1 MLKHKHYM
9 DIEVLKPEMKD
20 MFHEGDEIIIQEKI
34 DGSNV
39 SFQYHSETDSIQC
52 FSRNQILSAENT
64 LRGYYE
70 WVHKLDKELVK
81 LVLGD
86 KLRMFGEWLVKHTV
100 KYPEKRYNTVYCFD
114 VFDTEN
120 KCWLPQNE
128 VKSLADKLG
137 LNYVPVFYEGKFT
150 AWEDYNYLVGKT
162 EMGGELGEGIVIEK
176 QNNLSD
182 NVAYT
187 KIVHE
192 HFKGVWKKVRHHSK
206 SSEEKRE
213 KKRLEQLTETV
224 VTPAKVEK
232 ILYKLVDEGIL
243 PENFYMKDMK
253 MIYKTLPSAIYH
265 DCVKEVPEVVNQIEN
280 FGKFSNS
287 ICIRLAKKILKR
299 REFVVLESLL

>member
-9 DIEVLKPEMKD
+9 EIEVLNREIGDK
-20 MFHEGDEIIIQEKI
+20 FHKGDRIIIQEKI

-39 SFQYHSETDSIQC
+39 SFQYDSETDSLQC

-70 WVHKLDKELVK
+70 WVQKLDKELVK

-86 KLRMFGEWLVKHTV
+86 RLRIFGEWLVKHTV
-100 KYPEKRYNTVYCFD
+100 KYPEECYNTMYCFD

-120 KCWLPQNE
+120 KCWLSQNE

-137 LNYVPVFYEGKFT
+137 LNYVPVFYEGEFT
-150 AWEDYNYLVGKT
+150 TWEDYKQLVGKT
-162 EMGGELGEGIVIEK
+162 EMGGEIGEGIVIKK
-176 QNNLSD
+176 QNDLSD
-182 NVAYT
+182 DVAYT

-192 HFKGVWKKVRHHSK
+192 RFKEVWKKVRRHSE
-206 SSEEKRE
+206 SPEEKQE
-213 KKRLEQLTETV
+213 KKRLEELTETV
-224 VTPAKVEK
+224 VTPARVEK

-243 PENFYMKDMK
+243 PEDFSARDMK
-253 MIYKTLPSAIYH
+253 IIYKTLPSAVYQ

-287 ICIRLAKKILKR
+287 VSIRLAKDILKK
-299 REFVVLESLL
+299 REKT

>member
-20 MFHEGDEIIIQEKI
+20 MFHEGDKIIIQEKI

-39 SFQYHSETDSIQC
+39 SFQYDSETDSIQC

-70 WVHKLDKELVK
+70 WVQKLDKELVK

-162 EMGGELGEGIVIEK
+162 EMGGELGEGIVIKK

-182 NVAYT
+182 NIAYT

-192 HFKGVWKKVRHHSK
+192 RFKEVWKKVRHHSE

-213 KKRLEQLTETV
+213 KKRLEELTETV
-224 VTPAKVEK
+224 VTPARVEK

-243 PENFYMKDMK
+243 PEDFSMKDMK
-253 MIYKTLPSAIYH
+253 MIYKTLPSAVYH

-287 ICIRLAKKILKR
+287 ICIRLAKEILKK
-299 REFVVLESLL
+299 REDII